1 MSNDTDTPAG
11 FRVHVGNDYATFL
24 LLDVYDVTTPAE
36 ALEQAR
42 KVRYRITHVVNEDRW
57 LAVGNRSACT
67 VQVEEYDCPDAWWE
81 DEDNDLSTLKF
92 YCDEQDAL

>member
-1 MSNDTDTPAG
+1 MSADTVAG
-11 FRVHVGNDYATFL
+11 YRVHVGNPDATFL

-42 KVRYRITHVVNEDRW
+42 KVRYRIVRESDGAWYLVPSDTSN
-57 LAVGNRSACT
+57 CT
-67 VQVEEYDCPDAWWE
+67 TQVEEYDCPDAWWE
-81 DEDNDLSTLKF
+81 DEDNDLSTLEF